1 MFKWLGVISPPGSEM
16 SMIEQ
21 KQLSEVFYEKGV
33 LKNFGLQL
41 YLKKDSGIGIF
52 LWILLQV

>member
-41 YLKKDSGIGIF
+41 YLKRDSGTGIF
-52 LWILLQV
+52 L

>member
-33 LKNFGLQL
+33 LKYFGLQL